1 MSEDLIRF
9 IAEHLVNDPSLVQIN
24 TRDAGKAVIL
34 ELRVDKADMGRVI
47 GKSGRVANAM
57 RDLLRVATENNRNS
71 KRVILEIE

>member
-9 IAEHLVNDPSLVQIN
+9 IAEHLVNDPSAVQIV
-24 TRDAGKAVIL
+24 TREAGKSVVI
-34 ELRVDKADMGRVI
+34 ELRVDKADMGRII
-47 GKSGRVANAM
+47 GKNGRVANAM

>member
-9 IAEHLVNDPSLVQIN
+9 IAEHLVNEVSAVQIN
-24 TRDAGKAVIL
+24 TREAGKTVIL
-34 ELRVDKADMGRVI
+34 ELRVDKSDMGRVI
-47 GKSGRVANAM
+47 GKNGRVANAM

>member
-9 IAEHLVNDPSLVQIN
+9 IAEHLVNDPSAVQIT
-24 TRDAGKAVIL
+24 TREAGKSVVI

-47 GKSGRVANAM
+47 GKNGRVANAM

>member
-9 IAEHLVNDPSLVQIN
+9 IAEHLVNDPAAVQIT
-24 TRDAGKAVIL
+24 TREAGKSVVI

-47 GKSGRVANAM
+47 GKNGRVANAM

>member
-9 IAEHLVNDPSLVQIN
+9 IAERLVNDPSLVTIT
-24 TRDAGKAVIL
+24 TRDAGKSVIL
-34 ELRVDKADMGRVI
+34 ELHVDKADMGRVI
-47 GKSGRVANAM
+47 GRNGRVANAM

>member
-9 IAEHLVNDPSLVQIN
+9 IAEHLVNDPSAVQIV
-24 TRDAGKAVIL
+24 TREAGKSVVI

-47 GKSGRVANAM
+47 GKNGRVANAM